1 MQRSHAFML
10 SAFLTVLVTGAF
22 FALAGQAR
30 ARSAAQPE
38 PVEVAAADDDAPY
51 LAQEQA
57 LQTNI
62 AQLQQ
67 TLASMNT
74 EYSKKVQTA
83 QSNVE
88 IGQEAISAREA
99 GIAELQSQVQAMQ
112 ATLDQ
117 DAQAYAQQMA
127 ALQANEAQLRQQ
139 LEGTLAALQAAYND
153 LAAQQAAQASSSGGG
168 GGGGGGGNNN
178 ASYNDDDDHGEHEER
193 EHEEREHGDDHGGE
207 REHDDD

>member
-38 PVEVAAADDDAPY
+38 PVEVAAAAADAPY

-83 QSNVE
+83 QSNME

-99 GIAELQSQVQAMQ
+99 VGIVYRAGYRR
-112 ATLDQ
+112 
-117 DAQAYAQQMA
+117 AYIVETRGSRYTVSAVDMRGRRVFV
-127 ALQANEAQLRQQ
+127 EVS
-139 LEGTLAALQAAYND
+139 AY
-153 LAAQQAAQASSSGGG
+153 SGAITGKRY
-168 GGGGGGGNNN
+168 
-178 ASYNDDDDHGEHEER
+178 AWR
-193 EHEEREHGDDHGGE
+193 
-207 REHDDD
+207 